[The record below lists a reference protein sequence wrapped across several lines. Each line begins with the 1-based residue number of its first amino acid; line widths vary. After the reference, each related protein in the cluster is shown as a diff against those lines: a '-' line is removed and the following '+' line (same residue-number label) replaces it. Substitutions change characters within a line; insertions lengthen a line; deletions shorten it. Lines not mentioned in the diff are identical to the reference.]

1 MERSQAD
8 MMDKHLRE
16 LVKHEHM
23 RQWREAHADFIAA
36 YNATI
41 NQEGLPLDQWKSF

>member
-16 LVKHEHM
+16 LGEHEQI

-36 YNATI
+36 YNTTI